1 MDQEAFRKLVSSSS
15 TIAAPSTSSNRSFG
29 KTHRRAPAASTS
41 ATKPTD
47 LKPHK
52 LKSKSKEDGYVDRAA
67 ARRSGTLAAEFEQVE
82 ALHQDFE
89 ARIAAA
95 ETEEERQRLRDQI
108 SSVGGDAK
116 YSVLVKGL
124 DWGLL
129 AQNKAKLEKEG
140 GGKGE
145 EGEGEGDLESAY
157 QEAKGERV
165 EAGAKRSREEIVEA
179 IKRRREVKTAAAG
192 DAEASG
198 SGFRPIS
205 FKPIDASADKKHE
218 EDSEY
223 KWVNGK
229 RMRKKKRK
237 HTSSTDEQ
245 ARPLPPAEDPMQAS
259 SNVSAA
265 HQPAKA
271 LAKKEEEQQ
280 PTPQRPTAPTVET
293 EAERSNL
300 ASEIPSSPV
309 RRTSPVSST
318 SIDATAE
325 LEQPPPAPEEDESE
339 DEDIFADVGGW
350 DGIPETKEEAEN
362 QDSDEEEG
370 RHSSPSSPTPHV
382 DADIGA
388 KPDPAGIGA
397 SRTAEQKD
405 EGPIMPLREPS
416 WSPASTPVVAKEPS
430 PQSNAIA
437 TPMDPTLSEMKQPEQ
452 PAKTAV
458 VEESTI
464 TKPKKSK
471 WDDLDDDKDRKR
483 KKKKSKHH

>member
-41 ATKPTD
+41 ATKQTN

-52 LKSKSKEDGYVDRAA
+52 LKSKSKEDGYVDREA
-67 ARRSGTLAAEFEQVE
+67 ARRPGTLAAEFEEVE

-95 ETEEERQRLRDQI
+95 ETEVERQRLRDQI

-116 YSVLVKGL
+116 YPVLVKGL

-157 QEAKGERV
+157 QEAKGERD

-192 DAEASG
+192 DAKASG
-198 SGFRPIS
+198 SGFRPIG
-205 FKPIDASADKKHE
+205 FKPIGASADKKHE

-325 LEQPPPAPEEDESE
+325 LKQPPPAPEEDESE

-350 DGIPETKEEAEN
+350 DGILETKEEAEN
-362 QDSDEEEG
+362 QDSDEEG
-370 RHSSPSSPTPHV
+370 RYSSPSSPTPHV
-382 DADIGA
+382 FISDKVGSIGVATAFDCGEGSLATTGIDAGDQLGSLSGITGPSSFCSA
-388 KPDPAGIGA
+388 VLEAPIPAGSGFA
-397 SRTAEQKD
+397 
-405 EGPIMPLREPS
+405 
-416 WSPASTPVVAKEPS
+416 
-430 PQSNAIA
+430 
-437 TPMDPTLSEMKQPEQ
+437 PMSALQPEQ
-452 PAKTAV
+452 PPKTAV

-483 KKKKSKHH
+483 KKKKSKHR